1 MIRLRILDLLVCT
14 AVLGLSGASGAQD
27 LPNDRGPAVQTQMRN
42 VMYHFSGEISV
53 HIRALRG
60 ELVPIKGN
68 LPIFDDKNSFILR
81 IASAEI
87 AMTPKSLSNALNSY
101 VFAKPDAPLKDVSI
115 QIDGNRL
122 KIKGKLHNKGNVP
135 FEADAQLSASTDGK
149 IRLHTEKVKA
159 LHVPVKG
166 LMDLLGIEVGD
177 LIKTGHVQGIKLEK
191 DDLILDPATL
201 LPPPHIAGQITTV
214 RLEKDNIVQMF
225 GHASASSAMKVPFA
239 NYMAYRGNQLRF
251 NKLTMTDTDMI
262 LVDLN
267 PEDPFDFYLDH
278 YKEQL
283 VAGYSKETMNF
294 GLRVFMRD
302 YNKLKTRPAGT
313 KNPTPAK

>member
-1 MIRLRILDLLVCT
+1 V
-14 AVLGLSGASGAQD
+14 AVLGFSGLSHAQG
-27 LPNDRGPAVQTQMRN
+27 LPNDRGSAVQTQMRN
-42 VMYHFSGEISV
+42 VMYHFTGDVSV

-60 ELVPIKGN
+60 ELVPIKGT
-68 LPIFDDKNSFILR
+68 LPVFDDKNSFILR
-81 IASAEI
+81 IMSAEI
-87 AMTPKSLSNALNSY
+87 AMTPESLSNALNSY
-101 VFAKPDAPLKDVSI
+101 VFAKPDAPVKDLSI
-115 QIDGNRL
+115 QIDGERL

-135 FEADAQLSASTDGK
+135 FETDAQLSASTDGK

-166 LMDLLGIEVGD
+166 LMDLLGIEVAD
-177 LIKTGHVQGIKLEK
+177 LIKTGRVQGVNVEK

-201 LPPPHIAGQITTV
+201 LPAPHIAGQITAV
-214 RLEKDNIVQMF
+214 HLEKNNIAQVF
-225 GHASASSAMKVPFA
+225 GHASASASMKVPFA

-251 NKLTMTDTDMI
+251 GKLTMSDADMI
-262 LVDLN
+262 LIDLN

-283 VAGYSKETMNF
+283 VAGYTKETMSF

-313 KNPTPAK
+313 KLETRGH